1 MTVLLSMLAAIAGN
15 LLRRSD
21 DKSQNYDTFIFVVLA
36 VGSPLL
42 VLMIASIYYQL
53 TRPAKR
59 KRK

>member
-1 MTVLLSMLAAIAGN
+1 MLAAIAGN